1 MQNWN
6 YLTNL
11 SASYTWGAREIIMW
25 GMGYQNGRLD
35 PQYALREECPS
46 NCVADQ
52 NAYTMGE
59 AAASAAGIGNCFSD
73 PMLKALKAADDAVIM
88 AIRYS
93 EMRERQPGD
102 SRIIAK
108 SNKSFGEALTA
119 IYEARSRQREL
130 AEPRFPYLPRLL
142 GEASVPV

>member
-11 SASYTWGAREIIMW
+11 AASHTWGAREIIMW

-35 PQYALREECPS
+35 PQCALHEECPS

-59 AAASAAGIGNCFSD
+59 AAASAAGVGNCFSD
-73 PMLKALKAADDAVIM
+73 AMLKALKAADDAVST

-93 EMRERQPGD
+93 EMREQQPGD
-102 SRIIAK
+102 SLIIAK
-108 SNKSFGEALTA
+108 SNKSLGEALTA
-119 IYEARSRQREL
+119 IYDARSMQQEL
-130 AEPRFPYLPRLL
+130 AEPRFPYLQRLL
-142 GEASVPV
+142 GEAGVPA